1 MDERVGDVVNHI
13 MQNDSVILALQE
25 QVACYKRLAKLA
37 EIQHEHVQNSQT
49 DKLLEVLGKRQEVLE
64 QVGRLEQVIGP
75 VKRKWNEYLQTLAGA
90 QRSSAETLLAQTR
103 QLLEQ
108 ITSADRNDAIVL
120 QQRKLNLGRQIQKNS
135 AARTV
140 NRKYAA
146 SAYGP
151 KASSV
156 DIQH

>member
-1 MDERVGDVVNHI
+1 
-13 MQNDSVILALQE
+13 MQTDPVILALQD

-49 DKLLEVLGKRQEVLE
+49 DKLLEVLARRQEVLE
-64 QVGRLEQVIGP
+64 QVGRLEEVIGP
-75 VKRKWNEYLQTLAGA
+75 VKRRWSEYLLTLGAA
-90 QRSSAETLLAQTR
+90 QRASAENLLGQTR

-108 ITSADRNDAIVL
+108 ITSADRNDSIVL
-120 QQRKLNLGRQIQKNS
+120 QQRKINLGRQIQKNA

-146 SAYGP
+146 SAYGR
-151 KASSV
+151 KVSQV

>member
-1 MDERVGDVVNHI
+1 M
-13 MQNDSVILALQE
+13 
-25 QVACYKRLAKLA
+25 
-37 EIQHEHVQNSQT
+37 
-49 DKLLEVLGKRQEVLE
+49 
-64 QVGRLEQVIGP
+64 
-75 VKRKWNEYLQTLAGA
+75 KRKWNDYLPTLGAA
-90 QRSSAETLLAQTR
+90 QRTSAETLLAQTR

-108 ITSADRNDAIVL
+108 ITNADRNDAIVL
-120 QQRKLNLGRQIQKNS
+120 QQRKVNLGRQIQKNT

>member
-1 MDERVGDVVNHI
+1 
-13 MQNDSVILALQE
+13 MQNDPVILALQE
-25 QVACYKRLAKLA
+25 QLTCYKRLAKLA

-49 DKLLEVLGKRQEVLE
+49 DKLLEVLGRRQEVLE

-75 VKRKWNEYLQTLAGA
+75 MKRTWSDYLTTLGTV
-90 QRSSAETLLAQTR
+90 QRSSAESLLKQTR

-120 QQRKLNLGRQIQKNS
+120 QQRKMNLGRQIQKNTM
-135 AARTV
+135 ARSV

-151 KASSV
+151 RQSKM
-156 DIQH
+156 DIQQ